1 MSKTQTNPL
10 MEVSKS
16 LNNRGLGLGF
26 FGVFFLLLSFFSLQ
40 FFRVPGSEAGVP
52 RYRGSCLSCQV
63 PSKQWMLLFF
73 LSHSRLSPRPLPALI
88 PCWEHG
94 PLPGD
99 QCNSAMGKLLTG
111 KAGIKHQLAGHR
123 ALLVQLTWCVL
134 GEFKSFRF
142 DLWVQIV
149 VEIFLSR

>member
-10 MEVSKS
+10 IEFFLS
-16 LNNRGLGLGF
+16 LNNRGLGL
-26 FGVFFLLLSFFSLQ
+26 FFLLLPFFSLQ

-52 RYRGSCLSCQV
+52 RYRESCPSCQV

-73 LSHSRLSPRPLPALI
+73 LSHSRLSPRSLPALI
-88 PCWEHG
+88 PCCEHR

-99 QCNSAMGKLLTG
+99 QCKSALGKLLTG
-111 KAGIKHQLAGHR
+111 RVGIAHQLAGHT
-123 ALLVQLTWCVL
+123 ALLVQLTWHVL

-142 DLWVQIV
+142 PLRVQII